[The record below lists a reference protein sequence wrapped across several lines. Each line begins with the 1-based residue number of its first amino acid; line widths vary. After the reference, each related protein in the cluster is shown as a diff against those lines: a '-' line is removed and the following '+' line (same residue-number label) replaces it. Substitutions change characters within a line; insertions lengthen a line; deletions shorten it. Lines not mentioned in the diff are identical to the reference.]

1 MPWAAQ
7 KALLG
12 PSQSTHTQKVAT
24 DQVSCAAG
32 DNSIMGQSKAP
43 YNSTERVPR
52 W

>member
-12 PSQSTHTQKVAT
+12 PSQSTHTQKGAT

-32 DNSIMGQSKAP
+32 DNSIMGQSKAT